1 MPDKRP
7 IEIFMPPN
15 VLKAKLGGGG
25 AGLDMAAIKRAEQ
38 AVEDL
43 KSEFTGWVNADVQK
57 LGQCRDGFAKNPNAD
72 AQGDLYR
79 AGHDLKGQAL
89 TFGYPLAARVA
100 SSLCRLLDGKQGAS
114 LLTLIDAHV
123 DAIRVIVHKNIKDST
138 NAVAVTLAAELEGRV
153 TEMLA
158 AVN

>member
-1 MPDKRP
+1 MAKQQP

-15 VLKAKLGGGG
+15 ILKAKLGGNG
-25 AGLDMAAIKRAEQ
+25 AGLDMAAVRRAEQ
-38 AVEDL
+38 AVESL
-43 KSEFTGWVNADVQK
+43 KCEFTGWVGADVEK

-72 AQGDLYR
+72 TQGDLYR

-100 SSLCRLLDGKQGAS
+100 ASLCKLLDGTQGAG

-123 DAIRVIVHKNIKDST
+123 DAIRVIVHQNVREGADKI
-138 NAVAVTLAAELEGRV
+138 AITLAAELEGRV
-153 TEMLA
+153 TDALST
-158 AVN
+158 VR